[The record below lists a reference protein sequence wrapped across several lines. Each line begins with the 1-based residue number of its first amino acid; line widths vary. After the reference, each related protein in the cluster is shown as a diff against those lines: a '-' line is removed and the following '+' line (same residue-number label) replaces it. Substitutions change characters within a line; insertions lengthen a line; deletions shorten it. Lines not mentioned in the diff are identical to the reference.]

1 MKYIISVLLLLSTL
15 QVIAQE
21 WNTYQY
27 QDRYSISVP
36 STMELRREN
45 DTYTQLLNDI
55 QGNIIGFQV
64 TSTSN
69 NRITLQQAGLS
80 TNKHEYKTKYC
91 RILIDYYT
99 CENEHVPCSGDK
111 LELNEEYFTNG
122 VTAIQKDCESTK
134 TPLMTIISNDTMTIA
149 NSPATKIIYRR
160 QGYNGASPVIVAIY
174 TIFNYDE
181 YVRFTIAF
189 RETEQDIWM
198 KDLVKARNSFRWM
211 KQHYTSNT
219 GNISKDEAIKAGLE
233 LGIITVWKVILEIIL
248 GCCFLGFIIR
258 TKKDEKVKI
267 TASISEVP
275 IDISNETLYPKQGRR
290 HKAAIKKKLLKIGK
304 KLLLSIIIIGGGI
317 IICLQIK
324 EMYYELNCLF
334 YCPFYLIIGV
344 YYLYLTWRKKE
355 VQGED
360 ILLYP
365 LLKKIGVYSDISE
378 LYLLRKALLS
388 TTAPLLLTTIII
400 SLLVV
405 SIDSIS
411 PEDNGE
417 VSIGSFILSL
427 PVIAWIVFFVY
438 VYGKKWLDNTPKL
451 LIF

>member
-1 MKYIISVLLLLSTL
+1 MKHIVSVLLLLSTL

-27 QDRYSISVP
+27 KDKYSVSVP

-69 NRITLQQAGLS
+69 NRATFQQAGLS

-99 CENEHVPCSGDK
+99 CEDEYVPCSGDK

-122 VTAIQKDCESTK
+122 IIAIYKDCEK
-134 TPLMTIISNDTMTIA
+134 TNTSLLEVLSYDTLTIA
-149 NSPATKIIYRR
+149 NSPSTKIIYKR
-160 QGYNGASPVIVAIY
+160 QGLNGTSPIIVATY
-174 TIFNYDE
+174 TIFNYNE
-181 YVRFTIAF
+181 YVRLTMSF

-233 LGIITVWKVILEIIL
+233 LGIITVWKIILEVIF
-248 GCCFLGFIIR
+248 GCCFLGYIIR
-258 TKKDEKVKI
+258 TKKNRQATIATSTSEE
-267 TASISEVP
+267 SINIP
-275 IDISNETLYPKQGRR
+275 YKPTYLKQDRML
-290 HKAAIKKKLLKIGK
+290 KTNTKKKLWKVGK
-304 KLLLSIIIIGGGI
+304 KLLLSLVIIGSGI
-317 IICLQIK
+317 AICVQMEEL
-324 EMYYELNCLF
+324 YYELNCLF
-334 YCPFYLIIGV
+334 YYPFYLIIGV
-344 YYLYLTWRKKE
+344 YYLYLIWRKKE
-355 VQGED
+355 VQSED
-360 ILLYP
+360 MVLYP
-365 LLKKIGVYSDISE
+365 LLKKIGIYSNISDH
-378 LYLLRKALLS
+378 YLLRKALLF
-388 TTAPLLLTTIII
+388 TIVPLLLVTISI

-411 PEDNGE
+411 PKDYGE

-438 VYGKKWLDNTPKL
+438 IYGKKWLDNAPKL
-451 LIF
+451 